1 MWFNIPFFPESASS
15 MAKHVDALYFF
26 ILANVIFFTI
36 LVAVLVVYF
45 SIRYRRSA
53 HPVAADI
60 HGSMILEV
68 GWTVIPLGIAMVMF
82 AWGAIVYFM
91 AFRPPQNAREVY
103 VVGKQWMW
111 KFQHPEGV
119 REINELHVP
128 MNRDVRVIM
137 TSQDVIHNLGLPDF
151 RVKGDVV
158 PGRYTSVWFR
168 ATKPGRYKIFC
179 DQYCGT
185 LHSGMI
191 GEVIV
196 MEPAQFQTWLSG
208 GGEGSMAQQ
217 GERLF
222 QQLGCNT
229 CHREDSLARGP
240 SLVGLFG
247 KPIKLADGRNL
258 IADETYIRESI
269 LNSQAKIVAGFQGI
283 MPVFS
288 GQISEEGVL
297 QLIRYIQEL
306 GNRPPP
312 AGPVKT
318 SPSEAVP
325 GPVSPG
331 GEPAQKPAENPAQ
344 NKVQ

>member
-1 MWFNIPFFPESASS
+1 MSAE
-15 MAKHVDALYFF
+15 VDALYFF
-26 ILANVIFFTI
+26 ILANVVFFTVLI
-36 LVAVLVVYF
+36 AVMVTYF
-45 SIRYRRSA
+45 AIRYRRSV
-53 HPVAADI
+53 HPVPEAI

-68 GWTVIPLGIAMVMF
+68 GWTVIPLGIALVMF
-82 AWGAIVYFM
+82 AWGAIVYFKL
-91 AFRPPQNAREVY
+91 FRPPQNAMEVY

-111 KFQHPEGV
+111 KFQHPEGA

-128 MNRDVRVIM
+128 VNRDVRVIM
-137 TSQDVIHNLGLPDF
+137 TSQDVIHNLGIPDF
-151 RVKGDVV
+151 RLKSDVI

-168 ATKPGRYKIFC
+168 ATKTGRFKVFC
-179 DQYCGT
+179 DQFCGT
-185 LHSGMI
+185 LHSGMV

-196 MEPAQFQTWLSG
+196 MEPSQFQNWLAG

-240 SLVGLFG
+240 SLTGLFG
-247 KPIKLADGRNL
+247 KPVKLADGRTL
-258 IADETYIRESI
+258 TADETYIRESI
-269 LNSQAKIVAGFQGI
+269 LQSQAKVVAGFQPI
-283 MPVFS
+283 MPAFT

-297 QLIRYIQEL
+297 QLIKYIQEL
-306 GNRPPP
+306 GKQPQAP
-312 AGPVKT
+312 GPVKT

-331 GEPAQKPAENPAQ
+331 AEPAQKPAQ

>member
-15 MAKHVDALYFF
+15 MSGHVDALYFF
-26 ILANVIFFTI
+26 ILANVIFFTV
-36 LVAVLVVYF
+36 LVALLVIF
-45 SIRYRRSA
+45 FAIRYRRSA
-53 HPVAADI
+53 HPVPADI

-82 AWGAIVYFM
+82 AWGAIVYFK
-91 AFRPPQNAREVY
+91 AYRPPQNSMEVY

-128 MNRDVRVIM
+128 ANRDVRVIM
-137 TSQDVIHNLGLPDF
+137 TSQDVIHDLGIPDF
-151 RVKGDVV
+151 RLKGDVV
-158 PGRYTSVWFR
+158 PGRYSSVWFR

-185 LHSGMI
+185 LHSGMV

-196 MEPAQFQTWLSG
+196 MEPAQFQSWLSG

-247 KPIKLADGRNL
+247 KPVKIADGRTL
-258 IADETYIRESI
+258 VADETYIRESI
-269 LNSQAKIVAGFQGI
+269 LTSQAKLVAGYQGI
-283 MPVFS
+283 MPVFQ
-288 GQISEEGVL
+288 GQISEEGIL

-306 GNRPPP
+306 GKQAPP
-312 AGPVKT
+312 AGPIKT

-325 GPVSPG
+325 GTVSPG
-331 GEPAQKPAENPAQ
+331 AEPAQKPAQ

>member
-1 MWFNIPFFPESASS
+1 VI
-15 MAKHVDALYFF
+15 YFG
-26 ILANVIFFTI
+26 
-36 LVAVLVVYF
+36 
-45 SIRYRRSA
+45 IRYHKR
-53 HPVAADI
+53 HE
-60 HGSMILEV
+60 GEV
-68 GWTVIPLGIAMVMF
+68 GARIEGSLPLELLWSVIPTLIAMVMF
-82 AWGAIVYFM
+82 GWGASVFYHLR
-91 AFRPPQNAREVY
+91 RPPDDAMHIY
-103 VVGKQWMW
+103 AVGKQWMW

-128 MNRDVRVIM
+128 VNRDVRVVM
-137 TSQDVIHNLGLPDF
+137 TSQDVIHDLGLPDF

-168 ATKPGRYKIFC
+168 ATKTGRFKIFC
-179 DQYCGT
+179 NQYCGT
-185 LHSGMI
+185 LHSGMV

-196 MEPAQFQTWLSG
+196 MEPAQFQHWLSG

-247 KPIKLADGRNL
+247 KPVKLVDGRTV
-258 IADETYIRESI
+258 IADETYIRESV
-269 LNSQAKIVAGFQGI
+269 LNAQAKTVAGFQNI
-283 MPVFS
+283 MPVFQ

-297 QLIRYIQEL
+297 QLIRYVQEL
-306 GNRPPP
+306 GKQAPP

-325 GPVSPG
+325 GTVSPG
-331 GEPAQKPAENPAQ
+331 AEPAQKPAQ